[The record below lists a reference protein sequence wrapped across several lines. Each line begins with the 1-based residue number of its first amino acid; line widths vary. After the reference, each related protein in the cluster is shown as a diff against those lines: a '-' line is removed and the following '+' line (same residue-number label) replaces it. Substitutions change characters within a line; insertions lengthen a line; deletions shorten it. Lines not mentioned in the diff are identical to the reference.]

1 MISKFVAL
9 SCLSQVTSVLM
20 CNETEAQARSVGYC
34 MHSKKRERE
43 IEIEYHFRFRVTVLS
58 WC

>member
-9 SCLSQVTSVLM
+9 SCLSHVNSVIM
-20 CNETEAQARSVGYC
+20 CNPKQLDRLVTVCILAR
-34 MHSKKRERE
+34 RRE
-43 IEIEYHFRFRVTVLS
+43 IEIEYRFRFRVTVLS